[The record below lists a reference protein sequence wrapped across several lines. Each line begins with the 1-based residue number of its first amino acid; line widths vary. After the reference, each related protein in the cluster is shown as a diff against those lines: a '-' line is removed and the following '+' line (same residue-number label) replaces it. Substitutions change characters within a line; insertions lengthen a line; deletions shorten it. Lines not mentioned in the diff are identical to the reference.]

1 MVAVRR
7 LTCSEH
13 LLAPLNIADGEIW
26 AKLVVC
32 VSKANTVRAARDSRL
47 LFRSGRTF
55 GAAMRGWSGDFPGG
69 PPGCRP
75 FFAAVD
81 RGGESNDALDGGAR
95 IDLKRFLPMFRVPEL
110 GRGAHD
116 SRRTR
121 QFIFIET

>member
-47 LFRSGRTF
+47 LFRSGRTV
-55 GAAMRGWSGDFPGG
+55 GAEMRGWSRDFLG
-69 PPGCRP
+69 PRAVADP
-75 FFAAVD
+75 FCAAVG
-81 RGGESNDALDGGAR
+81 RGGESMTHSTAAHAL
-95 IDLKRFLPMFRVPEL
+95 
-110 GRGAHD
+110 
-116 SRRTR
+116 T
-121 QFIFIET
+121 